1 MSTLKKLANQT
12 VIYGVSSILG
22 RIINFLLVPIYV
34 RVFLPA
40 EYGVSV
46 EIYAYFGFLNIL
58 YTYGMETTFF
68 RFANNSDN
76 PRKVFSTSF
85 FSLFASTLFFTAV
98 LYIFRNP
105 IASSLGYVNSGVYI
119 TWIIL
124 ILAFDTIAIIP
135 FSALRQAERPMKFAF
150 IKIVNILI
158 NVFFNLFF
166 LIACPY
172 ILKHDQFSYLHTFI
186 NSVYSPDI
194 GIGYIFISNL
204 IASAVT
210 LLFLAKEILM
220 FNFEIDFKMLKKM
233 LIYSAPLVI
242 VGFAGMINDSLDRT
256 ILKHLLPYDQY
267 HNEEILG
274 IYGANL
280 KLAILMVLMIQAFRY
295 AAEPFFFIQSKQT
308 DAKKTYASVMKYF
321 IIAGLFLFL
330 LVTLY
335 IDIFKYFIGSKGS
348 LYLTGLGIVPILLM
362 SYLVLGIYYNLSIW
376 YKLQDKTAMGAIIAI
391 VGAAL
396 TIILNI
402 IFIPFLGYYA
412 CAITKLACYIVM
424 VVLSFLFAQKYYP
437 INYPLK
443 SISFYFIISLIIYLA
458 DLAVKNFI
466 AVDKA
471 IVSLLTGT
479 FFMLIFVVI
488 VIRKEGNSELFKN
501 LIRKKGS

>member
-1 MSTLKKLANQT
+1 MSTIKKLANQT
-12 VIYGVSSILG
+12 VIYGLSSILG

-34 RVFLPA
+34 RVFVPA
-40 EYGVSV
+40 EYGISV
-46 EIYAYFGFLNIL
+46 EIYAYFTFLNIL

-68 RFANNSDN
+68 RFANNSEN

-85 FSLFASTLFFTAV
+85 FSLFASTLIFSLV
-98 LYIFRNP
+98 LFIFRNP
-105 IASSLGYVNSGVYI
+105 IAADLGYANREMYL

-124 ILAFDTIAIIP
+124 ILAFDTIAVVP
-135 FSALRQAERPMKFAF
+135 FSLLRQSERPIKFAL
-150 IKIVNILI
+150 IKTINILV

-172 ILKHDQFSYLHTFI
+172 VLKHGQFAFLHGFI
-186 NSVYSPDI
+186 NMVYSPDI

-204 IASAVT
+204 ISSAVT
-210 LLFLAKEILM
+210 LIFLTKEFMM

-256 ILKHLLPYDQY
+256 ILKHLLPYDAY
-267 HNEEILG
+267 RNEEILG

-308 DAKKTYASVMKYF
+308 DAKQTYAVVMKYF
-321 IIAGLFLFL
+321 VIAGLFLFL

-335 IDIFKYFIGSKGS
+335 IDIFKYFIGSRGS

-376 YKLQDKTAMGAIIAI
+376 YKLEDKTTMGAVIAVI
-391 VGAAL
+391 GAAL
-396 TIILNI
+396 TIVLNI
-402 IFIPFLGYYA
+402 VLIPIWGYYA
-412 CAITKLACYIVM
+412 CAATKLLCYVVM
-424 VVLSFLFAQKYYP
+424 VILSYIFAQKYYP
-437 INYPLK
+437 VKYPLK
-443 SISFYFIISLIIYLA
+443 SVGFYFILTMIIYFA
-458 DLAVKNFI
+458 DLLVKDYI
-466 AVDKA
+466 SVDNA
-471 IVSLLTGT
+471 SVSLLTGS
-479 FFMLIFVVI
+479 FFMLIFVII
-488 VIRKEGNSELFKN
+488 VIRKEGRSELIRN
-501 LIRKKGS
+501 LIRKKTS

>member
-1 MSTLKKLANQT
+1 MSTIKKLANQT
-12 VIYGVSSILG
+12 VIYGLSSILG

-34 RVFLPA
+34 RVFVPA

-46 EIYAYFGFLNIL
+46 EIYAYFTFLNIL

-85 FSLFASTLFFTAV
+85 FSLFASSVIFSLVLF
-98 LYIFRNP
+98 LFRSP
-105 IASSLGYVNSGVYI
+105 IASGLGYADREIYI

-124 ILAFDTIAIIP
+124 ILAFDTIAVVP
-135 FSALRQAERPMKFAF
+135 FSLLRQSERPIKFAF
-150 IKIVNILI
+150 IKTINILV

-166 LIACPY
+166 LVACPF
-172 ILKHDQFSYLHTFI
+172 ILKHHQFAFLHGFI
-186 NSVYSPDI
+186 NSVYSPGI

-210 LLFLAKEILM
+210 LLFLAKEFLM
-220 FNFEIDFKMLKKM
+220 FNFEIDFGMLKKM

-242 VGFAGMINDSLDRT
+242 VGFSGMINDSLDRT
-256 ILKHLLPYDQY
+256 ILKHLLPFSQY
-267 HNEEILG
+267 RNEEILG

-308 DAKKTYASVMKYF
+308 DARQTYASVMKYF

-335 IDIFKYFIGSKGS
+335 IDIFKYFIGARGS
-348 LYLTGLGIVPILLM
+348 QYYEGLGVVPILLM

-376 YKLQDKTAMGAIIAI
+376 YKLEDKTAMGAIIAI
-391 VGAAL
+391 IGAAV
-396 TIILNI
+396 TIVFNI
-402 IFIPFLGYYA
+402 IFIPIWGYYA
-412 CAITKLACYIVM
+412 CASTKLFCYFVM
-424 VVLSFLFAQKYYP
+424 VVLSYIFAQKYYP
-437 INYPLK
+437 VNYPLK
-443 SISFYFIISLIIYLA
+443 SISFYFILTMAIYFA
-458 DLAVKNFI
+458 DLIVRHAIN
-466 AVDKA
+466 VDKA
-471 IVSLLTGT
+471 LVSLLTGS
-479 FFMLIFVVI
+479 FFMLIFVII
-488 VIRKEGNSELFKN
+488 VIRKEGRSELIIN
-501 LIRKKGS
+501 LFRKKVS